1 MKNIDHSE
9 SNRIISEM
17 LTNEEIRS
25 EIADYARDVEIS
37 LCRIRSALGKL
48 DSVKTN
54 NTIWE
59 D

>member
-17 LTNEEIRS
+17 MTNEEIRS
-25 EIADYARDVEIS
+25 EIADYARDMEIS
-37 LCRIRSALGKL
+37 LCKIRSVLGNL

-54 NTIWE
+54 TTIWE

>member
-1 MKNIDHSE
+1 MKNINHLE

-17 LTNEEIRS
+17 MTNEEIRS
-25 EIADYARDVEIS
+25 EIADYARDMEIS
-37 LCRIRSALGKL
+37 LCKIKSVLGKL

-54 NTIWE
+54 TTIWE